1 MSVSIYPIAFIDAF
15 KSIIWQEEVE
25 VSYRI
30 KLCIKHFELF
40 LTKSSNNKCKY
51 LDFRFRM
58 TFWLSVWK
66 PKITCSN
73 EMYKFMEDKHK
84 ERVPGHQQEAGA
96 HVWECEQ
103 RVSHHTRRACW
114 RRCSPAIA
122 LIAYLW
128 RRRQTN
134 MSTGRGPP
142 RCAQITGYQH
152 LGCIPQP
159 GAWLVRDEVAED
171 DEDAEGSLNCEEF
184 HLLFG
189 KSQVRFSFTK
199 FINSASNK

>member
-1 MSVSIYPIAFIDAF
+1 M
-15 KSIIWQEEVE
+15 
-25 VSYRI
+25 
-30 KLCIKHFELF
+30 
-40 LTKSSNNKCKY
+40 
-51 LDFRFRM
+51 
-58 TFWLSVWK
+58 K
-66 PKITCSN
+66 PKDQGTMWITCSN
-73 EMYKFMEDKHK
+73 EMYKFIEDRRK
-84 ERVPGHQQEAGA
+84 ELVPGHQQEAGA

-142 RCAQITGYQH
+142 PRCAQITGYQH

-159 GAWLVRDEVAED
+159 RW
-171 DEDAEGSLNCEEF
+171 GSWRRGRWGSSEALARS
-184 HLLFG
+184 HLLFMVSKPDVRQESGTLQFQEVYKQSLKKINTVHYHVANG
-189 KSQVRFSFTK
+189 KSSFMST
-199 FINSASNK
+199 

>member
-1 MSVSIYPIAFIDAF
+1 
-15 KSIIWQEEVE
+15 
-25 VSYRI
+25 
-30 KLCIKHFELF
+30 
-40 LTKSSNNKCKY
+40 
-51 LDFRFRM
+51 M

-66 PKITCSN
+66 PKIKVQTSWITCSN
-73 EMYKFMEDKHK
+73 EMYKFMEDRHK

-159 GAWLVRDEVAED
+159 GEVAE
-171 DEDAEGSLNCEEF
+171 DEDAEGGNCEEF
-184 HLLFG
+184 DRFG
-189 KSQVRFSFTK
+189 SFREISSDDRGVKARRFVKSQLRFSFRK
-199 FINSASNK
+199 FINSASKK